1 MIPMRKRAEKPVI
14 VSRVQMNVLIS
25 AYNSAYPYVYS
36 DVSTIPEVTFKALAV
51 KKLMKRHHTSRYAWA
66 LTDRGY
72 KLTEE
77 YILRRST
84 SPIRIR

>member
-1 MIPMRKRAEKPVI
+1 MISIRKRAGKPVI
-14 VSRVQMNVLIS
+14 LSRVQMNALIS

-36 DVSTIPEVTFKALAV
+36 DNSTIPEVTYKVLAE
-51 KKLMKRHHTSRYAWA
+51 KKLMKRHKTARYAWA

-72 KLTEE
+72 KLTQE
-77 YILRRST
+77 YLVRRST

>member
-1 MIPMRKRAEKPVI
+1 MIPMRKRAGKPVI
-14 VSRVQMNVLIS
+14 LSRVQMTALIG

-36 DVSTIPEVTFKALAV
+36 DNSTIPEVTFKVLTE
-51 KKLMKRHHTSRYAWA
+51 KKLMKRHKTSRYAWA

-72 KLTEE
+72 KLIEE
-77 YILRRST
+77 YLVRRST